1 MAVRTPLRMWNG
13 NIREMTTQEIDH
25 VVARIA
31 SKYHES
37 PATLLYVDAAFSSF
51 QFQGENGSGFDTND
65 YAGEINVYASD
76 LLPSLA
82 NGFNNIYYTTGTA
95 ATSVSS
101 YPGETSTGEPVKQK
115 QQYGNPGTDGV
126 LEYGKSFGLT
136 APADTDNKK
145 YPLFWNNGNLQCMTL
160 DDVLDTFIFPAF
172 DYVAGVYPRPATAAE
187 DQPGAYKVIGKSGTG
202 GDVGEGV
209 APPTPSGFTRIGTV
223 PFYRD
228 WFADQSA
235 YPNTAVGTIGTS
247 GTTQNYYEYVEYWLF
262 RKNHPGTYDNFAD
275 GGTAIPLH
283 MTPGSNIADH
293 NLQEKDVDDLTAIMK
308 YYANGDGGTGT
319 RRLTYQIVDATTTTL
334 DILGSIMNNSTVDTT
349 GQAGTLYNRFVNTN
363 DYRSQEFPMGTIIT
377 EAQYALVLNPND
389 LVH

>member
-31 SKYHES
+31 SKYHDS
-37 PATLLYVDAAFSSF
+37 PATQLYVDAAFSSF
-51 QFQGENGSGFDTND
+51 QFTAGGFDTND
-65 YAGEINVYASD
+65 YPGEIKVTDGA
-76 LLPSLA
+76 A
-82 NGFNNIYYTTGTA
+82 NGFNNDYYTTGA
-95 ATSVSS
+95 SATSTTS
-101 YPGETSTGEPVKQK
+101 YPSEITTGEPVAKK
-115 QQYGNPGTDGV
+115 QQYGNPGTVGV
-126 LEYGKSFGLT
+126 LEYGGSYGLT

-202 GDVGEGV
+202 GDAGEGV
-209 APPTPSGFTRIGTV
+209 APTTPSGFTRIGTV

-228 WFADQSA
+228 WFADQTA
-235 YPNTAVGTIGTS
+235 YTDGTATATIGTS

-262 RKNHPGTYDNFAD
+262 QKNHPGTYDSFAD
-275 GGTAIPLH
+275 GGAAIPLH
-283 MTPGSNIADH
+283 MTPGSNVADH

-319 RRLTYQIVDATTTTL
+319 RRLTYQIVDATTTSL
-334 DILGSIMNNSTVDTT
+334 DILGTIMNNSTTNST
-349 GQAGTLYNRFVNTN
+349 GQAGTKYNRFVNTD
-363 DYRSQEFPMGTIIT
+363 DYRSQEFPVGTIIT
-377 EAQYALVLNPND
+377 KAQYALVLNPND